1 MTSTAP
7 LRGAAAPLLL
17 LGAMAA
23 AAALVAD
30 VWLAAGLAATVG
42 TGHWTPARST
52 APGGGLD
59 PGSVVVLLRDGPGA
73 VLAPGASEPVFHLVL
88 AATVVVEIAAVVA
101 AAIGIGRLHEP
112 GVPRRSLLRRHEL
125 GDLTGARAL
134 ARARTLRPAAADL
147 DDDGAGLRLL
157 SVDGRPVSMSWED
170 VALVVMGPRS
180 NKTSAIAVPTVLAAP
195 GLAVATSNKADLWAL
210 TTGMRGVAGPVW
222 TFDPQRIAH
231 APQHWWWNPL
241 RSIADADP
249 AERVEAAARL
259 AGHFVG
265 TIAGERKD
273 PFFHAAA
280 EQILTATLLA
290 AAVSG
295 GSMRQVVDWLQPG
308 QRGAI
313 AALDHAGAATEAADL
328 EATLT
333 GADVTTKGI
342 YQTARTAT
350 KALTSERIMR
360 WITPPDTWRTPPADG
375 AGPVE
380 LDLWDLLAAAR
391 RGPATLHLLSKEGA
405 GTAAPVVTALVDR
418 VLEIA
423 ELLAQAEGGRL
434 EPPVVAVLDEAA
446 NICPIRALPQL
457 YSHYGSRGIQVLTML
472 QSYQQGA
479 GVWGEQGMQAL
490 WSAATVKLVGA
501 GVDDHAFLQRLSGL
515 IGDHHVER
523 VSTSVDRTRVSRQYA
538 RAREPIL
545 PASALRAITRDHAVL
560 LTTGRKAALGR
571 LHPWYREHHHTDI
584 AAYADTALSEL
595 RRSAVAALGPDNPV
609 NRPADST
616 PGVPR

>member
-1 MTSTAP
+1 MSAGA
-7 LRGAAAPLLL
+7 LREAAAPLLL
-17 LGAMAA
+17 IGTLA
-23 AAALVAD
+23 AAALMVGD
-30 VWLAAGLAATVG
+30 IWLAAGFAAAAG
-42 TGHWTPARST
+42 TGQWPSTDADPA
-52 APGGGLD
+52 
-59 PGSVVVLLRDGPGA
+59 LLVALLADGPAA
-73 VLAPGASEPVFHLVL
+73 VLADGAHEPVFLVVLVVLVGIEL
-88 AATVVVEIAAVVA
+88 AAAVTVTVL
-101 AAIGIGRLHEP
+101 IGRHHQP
-112 GVPRRSLLRRHEL
+112 GNPRRSLLRRRDL
-125 GDLTGARAL
+125 GDLTGAAAL
-134 ARARTLRPAAADL
+134 ARARTLRPTAEITAA
-147 DDDGAGLRLL
+147 GQGLRLL
-157 SVDGRPVSMSWED
+157 SVDGRPVHMSWED

-180 NKTSAIAVPTVLAAP
+180 NKTSAIAVPAVLAAP
-195 GLAVATSNKADLWAL
+195 GLVVATSNKADLWAL
-210 TTGMRGVAGPVW
+210 TSGMRANAGPVW

-231 APQHWWWNPL
+231 TPQTWWWDPL

-290 AAVSG
+290 AALSD
-295 GSMRQVVDWLQPG
+295 GSMREVVDWLQPG

-313 AALDHAGAATEAADL
+313 AALDKAGARTEAADL

-350 KALTSERIMR
+350 KALTSERVMR
-360 WITPPDTWRTPPADG
+360 WITPPHTWRTPPDG
-375 AGPVE
+375 DGPAE

-391 RGPATLHLLSKEGA
+391 TGRATLHLLSKEGA

-423 ELLAQAEGGRL
+423 ELLAQASGGRL

-457 YSHYGSRGIQVLTML
+457 YSHYGSRGIQVITML

-490 WSAATVKLVGA
+490 WSAATIKLIGA
-501 GVDDHAFLQRLSGL
+501 GVDDHSFLHNLSGL
-515 IGDHHVER
+515 IGDHYVDR
-523 VSTSVDRTRVSRQYA
+523 VSTSVDRTRVSHQYA
-538 RAREPIL
+538 QAREPIL
-545 PASALRAITRDHAVL
+545 PASELRALTREHAVL
-560 LTTGRKAALGR
+560 LSSGRKAGLGR
-571 LHPWYREHHHTDI
+571 LHPWYREHDHTDI
-584 AAYADTALSEL
+584 STYADTALAEL
-595 RRSAVAALGPDNPV
+595 RTAATAALGPDNPV
-609 NRPADST
+609 NRP
-616 PGVPR
+616 PGAAS

>member
-1 MTSTAP
+1 MSTGP
-7 LRGAAAPLLL
+7 LREALAPLLL
-17 LGAMAA
+17 IGAFAA
-23 AAALVAD
+23 AAVLIAD
-30 VWLAAGLAATVG
+30 VWLAAGLAALAGTGSWPSTDLGPDLLTTLLAGGPDALLTERADVTVFHVVLAGTVG
-42 TGHWTPARST
+42 VELAAIVAVAVVVERRH
-52 APGGGLD
+52 D
-59 PGSVVVLLRDGPGA
+59 PGS
-73 VLAPGASEPVFHLVL
+73 
-88 AATVVVEIAAVVA
+88 
-101 AAIGIGRLHEP
+101 
-112 GVPRRSLLRRHEL
+112 PRRSLLRRRDL
-125 GDLTGARAL
+125 GDLTGAKAL
-134 ARARTLRPAAADL
+134 ARARTLRPAVGEL
-147 DDDGAGLRLL
+147 DSRGAGLRLL

-170 VALVVMGPRS
+170 VALVIMGPRS

-231 APQHWWWNPL
+231 AAQNWWWDPL

-249 AERVEAAARL
+249 AEQVEAAARL

-313 AALDHAGAATEAADL
+313 AALDKAGASTEAADL

-350 KALTSERIMR
+350 KALTSERLMR
-360 WITPPDTWRTPPADG
+360 WITPPDSWRTPPADDV
-375 AGPVE
+375 GPRE

-490 WSAATVKLVGA
+490 WSAATIKLVGA

-523 VSTSVDRTRVSRQYA
+523 ISTSVDRSRVSRQYA

-560 LTTGRKAALGR
+560 LSTGRKAALGR
-571 LHPWYREHHHTDI
+571 LHPWYREHHHAHIST
-584 AAYADTALSEL
+584 YADTTLAEL
-595 RRSAVAALGPDNPV
+595 RHAAAAALGPHNPI
-609 NRPADST
+609 NRPPYGKHDE
-616 PGVPR
+616 GDRR